1 MASFRLG
8 KILEIDISKSEMF
21 FIALLF
27 VISFSLVGAISQS
40 FDDGHTQGHPLFQI
54 DFSAGSANSNLDMGH
69 NRIIDV
75 NDPVSSK
82 DAVNLRWA
90 EDEIEDVYDEMSSL
104 ESDIS
109 SLESDISS
117 LESRLDNCDYC

>member
-27 VISFSLVGAISQS
+27 VISLSLVGAVSQS

-69 NRIIDV
+69 NRIINV

-90 EDEIEDVYDEMSSL
+90 EHEIEELRNDL
-104 ESDIS
+104 EQDIS
-109 SLESDISS
+109 D
-117 LESRLDNCDYC
+117 LESRVDELESTLDNCDYC